1 MCWGTAI
8 RTRPPLIFRLNV
20 EDLRQVA
27 LPTPEAGQIKGQR
40 DRANQKDEGC
50 CQHKPNRRPAGTMTV
65 PSGFHSFLATPLRNY
80 LTWQRALW
88 SWVSQRGVDFA
99 RIGSGVAL
107 RLSVRTRLYQSD
119 VRPVGARTG
128 RIVTHRP
135 SAPDV
140 MRGQVLPLLG
150 SDAAD
155 NVRSQSTNLSKA
167 ASASG
172 PLFTFRTRSGSTP
185 GRDTNAASYNQN

>member
-1 MCWGTAI
+1 MSRTSVRSPCRHPRPVRSRDSAI
-8 RTRPPLIFRLNV
+8 ER
-20 EDLRQVA
+20 
-27 LPTPEAGQIKGQR
+27 IKKTKGA
-40 DRANQKDEGC
+40 ANIE
-50 CQHKPNRRPAGTMTV
+50 PNRRPAGTMTV

-99 RIGSGVAL
+99 RIGSGVAS

-128 RIVTHRP
+128 GIVTHRP

-185 GRDTNAASYNQN
+185 GRDTNASSYNQN